1 MYLEVH
7 TVAKVQYLHK
17 STVEPTIGQ
26 LFQCRLYLGPK
37 GFARDR

>member
-17 STVEPTIGQ
+17 STS
-26 LFQCRLYLGPK
+26 RGPVFK
-37 GFARDR
+37 TRILHLVY